1 MTSASSFIDRIKIE
15 YREVTK
21 AEQNALPHAIKCGEL
36 LILAQENLAQDNS
49 GKNKIEKVKWLD
61 WLRANCPEIA
71 QETASLYMRL
81 AKNKDKLGKAKSIRH
96 ARELLPKTT
105 TRAPQPKSNAIDEPL
120 PPTKEDKK
128 LKMEEE
134 LKVVAPD
141 EMCEWLVET
150 WEDDDLA
157 LLAKLIGDHL
167 QQKKI
172 SNAVINPSRVMGQP
186 TFLPPNRLTT

>member
-1 MTSASSFIDRIKIE
+1 MTSASSFIEQIKIE

-96 ARELLPKTT
+96 ARELLPT
-105 TRAPQPKSNAIDEPL
+105 AQPRGTPPKPKAIDEPL
-120 PPTKEDKK
+120 PLSREDKK

-172 SNAVINPSRVMGQP
+172 SNAVTNPPRVMGQP
-186 TFLPPNRLTT
+186 SSPPLTG